1 MTSTQRHESQLNT
14 KITPEYNL
22 SSSST
27 IFQKPMVSH
36 TESTDFSEPEVRE
49 WATPEV
55 IQRVGKEFGKENS
68 LNVLLNSTKDDWSS
82 IYSSNFIR

>member
-1 MTSTQRHESQLNT
+1 
-14 KITPEYNL
+14 
-22 SSSST
+22 
-27 IFQKPMVSH
+27 MVSH